1 MKYTFKCYIHLKP
14 YALKLQ
20 YICSYY
26 SSFQYQIGRNKGE
39 GIGIEAT
46 GPWQLNYL
54 MPLLRKEQWL
64 FALFFLILL
73 LLAFSKKCI

>member
-1 MKYTFKCYIHLKP
+1 MNIKRMKYTFKCYIHLKP

-46 GPWQLNYL
+46 GLETIMPFGYL
-54 MPLLRKEQWL
+54 YTVL
-64 FALFFLILL
+64 
-73 LLAFSKKCI
+73 